1 MTDQLWLWV
10 VFNIFVLSML
20 ALDLGVFHRHAH
32 QVHLREALTWSA
44 VWIVLALIFNAGVYF
59 WLGDEPA
66 LAFLTGYLIEKSL
79 SIDNIFVFLLI
90 FTYFQIP
97 SIYQHKVLFW
107 GIVGALI
114 MRAIMIVAG
123 AALIKAFH
131 PIIYVFGVFLIITGI
146 RLSFNHEK
154 EVHPE
159 RNPILR
165 LFHRLMP
172 AVREYHNGHF
182 FVRHAGRL
190 AVTPLFVTLI
200 MVETTDLIFAL
211 DSIPAIFAITTD
223 SFIVYTSNVF
233 AILGLRA
240 LFFAVAGLV
249 RIFHHLHH
257 GLAVV
262 LVFVGVKMV
271 LSDIYKIPTPLSLAV
286 VAVVLLGSI
295 LASLLLPQR
304 DVGAARHASE
314 PASPTP
320 QQTHSPSAGR

>member
-10 VFNIFVLSML
+10 VFNIFVLGML

-32 QVHLREALTWSA
+32 EVRLREALAWSA
-44 VWIVLALIFNAGVYF
+44 VWIVLALAFNAGIYI

-79 SIDNIFVFLLI
+79 SVDNIFVFLLI
-90 FTYFQIP
+90 FTYFQVP
-97 SIYQHKVLFW
+97 SLYQHKVLFW
-107 GIVGALI
+107 GILGALV
-114 MRAIMIVAG
+114 MRAVMIVAG

-131 PIIYVFGVFLIITGI
+131 PIIYVFGAFLIFTGI
-146 RLSFNHEK
+146 RMAFKHNE

-159 RNPILR
+159 TNPVLR
-165 LFHRLMP
+165 LFRRFIP
-172 AVREYHNGHF
+172 VIPEYHNGHF

-190 AVTPLFVTLI
+190 AATPLFVTLV
-200 MVETTDLIFAL
+200 MVETTDLVFAL

-223 SFIVYTSNVF
+223 PFIVYTSNVF

-249 RIFHHLHH
+249 RIFHHLHY

-262 LVFVGVKMV
+262 LVFVGVKML
-271 LSDIYKIPTPLSLAV
+271 LSDIYKIPTPLSLAI
-286 VAVVLLGSI
+286 VATVLLGSI
-295 LASLLLPQR
+295 LASVLLPPR
-304 DVGAARHASE
+304 EVEATPHAGE
-314 PASPTP
+314 QTTPTSPRA
-320 QQTHSPSAGR
+320 HSV